1 MANFTKG
8 PARERLALPD
18 QIATGELTRL
28 VQSGAVIVD
37 QRRRRPRYFDG
48 RFLVAQDLTSEQNYF
63 LARQADLGR
72 AGGFG
77 VIHGLDLSRVGASGV
92 RLTEGHGITP
102 SGELVVLSRAVEIDL
117 ADIPASQQ
125 LSAAFGLLRRA
136 HEQGSSR
143 SGLYVL
149 AIRPVEFSAHPI
161 ASYPTSLEGERR
173 VEDGDLVEGSAVT
186 LIPYGDRA
194 ATDELGFR
202 RSAVAR
208 EIFVLDQAQG
218 VPASALPLGLLALSR
233 GIIEW
238 VDPYLVRRE
247 VGAEHGDILGMGFA
261 PRALREAHLLQYN
274 SHLDEVLAERSA
286 ANRGLS
292 FAASEHFQTLPAAG
306 RMPVETVNPRGFTQ
320 SFFPPEVDAE
330 LSAIPDDEL
339 PALLEDSLLLPP
351 IDLLG
356 ERDNLDATGVLV
368 LIPVPRP
375 KIRALKATVQDL
387 VRSLKPAAPGLI
399 ARRFPV
405 EALLLRH
412 PTLTLTPPVAQPE
425 LVDAAWQQA
434 LASAPTLWYVRR
446 RTLNF
451 RAEATG
457 SALRVHTDEV
467 ADEQR
472 MVRELKTVGLY
483 NRFHSLKTVAS
494 AEADAE
500 LVFMLSSPKF
510 GLSRTLVDGALTELR
525 EAHRGIVERTE
536 PTEEGVRPLLDRE
549 TVLKVAQRYSDPEFG
564 SGTLRLEAAE
574 PGLRDNEKFI
584 RTVARAQVVPQL
596 DLVARRLPD
605 EEMPAFAAELLSHG
619 NAGRTEALAKLIN
632 LKLAGI
638 VR

>member
-1 MANFTKG
+1 MATFTEG
-8 PARERLALPD
+8 PARERIGLPD

-28 VQSGAVIVD
+28 MQAGAVIVD

-77 VIHGLDLSRVGASGV
+77 VIHGFDLSRSGPTGL
-92 RLTEGHGITP
+92 RLTAGHGITP
-102 SGELVVLSRAVEIDL
+102 SGELVVLSRTLEIDL

-136 HEQGSSR
+136 HEQGGTR
-143 SGLYVL
+143 SGLYVI

-173 VEDGDLVEGSAVT
+173 VEDGDLIEGAAIT

-194 ATDELGFR
+194 GPDELGLR

-218 VPASALPLGLLALSR
+218 LPASALPLGLLALDR
-233 GIIEW
+233 GIIDW
-238 VDPYLVRRE
+238 VDPYMVRRE

-274 SHLDEVLAERSA
+274 RHLDEILAERGA
-286 ANRGLS
+286 ANRSPS
-292 FAASEHFQTLPAAG
+292 FAASEHFQTLPPAG
-306 RMPVETVNPRGFTQ
+306 RMPVAAINPREFTQ
-320 SFFPPEVDAE
+320 TFFPPEVDAE

-339 PALLEDSLLLPP
+339 PALIEDSLLLPP

-356 ERDNLDATGVLV
+356 EHEHLDATGILV

-375 KIRALKATVQDL
+375 KIRALKATVRDL
-387 VRSLKPAAPGLI
+387 VRTLKPAAPGLI

-412 PTLTLTPPVAQPE
+412 PGLTLNPPVAQPE
-425 LVDAAWQQA
+425 LVDAAWQGA

-457 SALRVHTDEV
+457 AALRVHTDEV

-472 MVRELKTVGLY
+472 MVRDLKAVGLY

-500 LVFMLSSPKF
+500 IVFLLSSPKF
-510 GLSRTLVDGALTELR
+510 GMSRTLVEGALTELR
-525 EAHRGIVERTE
+525 EAHHEIAETAEPVE
-536 PTEEGVRPLLDRE
+536 GARPLLDRE
-549 TVLKVAQRYSDPEFG
+549 SVLRVAQRYSDPEFG
-564 SGTLRLEAAE
+564 SGTLRLEAAASE
-574 PGLRDNEKFI
+574 LRDNEKFI
-584 RTVARAQVVPQL
+584 RTVARAQLVPQL

-605 EEMPAFAAELLSHG
+605 ADLPAFAAEVLSHG
-619 NAGRTEALAKLIN
+619 NAGRTEPLAKLIN
-632 LKLAGI
+632 LKLAEI